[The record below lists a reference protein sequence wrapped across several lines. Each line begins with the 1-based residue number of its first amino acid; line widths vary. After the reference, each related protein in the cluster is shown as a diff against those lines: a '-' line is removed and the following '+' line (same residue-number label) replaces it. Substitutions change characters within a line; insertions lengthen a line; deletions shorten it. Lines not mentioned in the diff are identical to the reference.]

1 MNKSDKEKLY
11 IELTHLARRA
21 RRFLHGD
28 GPRPDRPP
36 LCGPDGP
43 RPDRPSLCG
52 PDGPRPDR
60 PPLCGSDRPR
70 PDRPPHFGPDGSG
83 RESFHGMHG
92 APGGP
97 DAPLPEFS
105 TELRGGRPRHPHGHR
120 SPVLSRERILTILLD
135 NENAAAENTGEM
147 EEAQAVHTGTPAG
160 LRQKQLT
167 EAMRINAS
175 SMSEFIG
182 RLEDDG
188 YVERSVDPSD
198 KRATLISLTEKGRAR
213 ACELLDERRDKLD
226 LIFSP
231 LTEEEQKELLRL
243 LKKLQHRGEE
253 KK

>member
-1 MNKSDKEKLY
+1 MNKGDKEKLY
-11 IELTHLARRA
+11 IELTHFARRA
-21 RRFLHGD
+21 RRYLHGEV
-28 GPRPDRPP
+28 PRPDRPSHCGP
-36 LCGPDGP
+36 DGLRPDGPPHYGPDGP
-43 RPDRPSLCG
+43 RPDRPSLFG
-52 PDGPRPDR
+52 PDG
-60 PPLCGSDRPR
+60 PR

-83 RESFHGMHG
+83 REIFQEMHVT
-92 APGGP
+92 PGGP

-120 SPVLSRERILTILLD
+120 SPVLSRERILTILLN
-135 NENAAAENTGEM
+135 NENAVAENTGEM
-147 EEAQAVHTGTPAG
+147 EKAEAVHTGAAAG

-182 RLEDDG
+182 HLEDDG
-188 YVERSVDPSD
+188 YVERNVDPSD

-213 ACELLDERRDKLD
+213 ACELQDERRDKLD

-243 LKKLQHRGEE
+243 LKKLQHRGED
-253 KK
+253 